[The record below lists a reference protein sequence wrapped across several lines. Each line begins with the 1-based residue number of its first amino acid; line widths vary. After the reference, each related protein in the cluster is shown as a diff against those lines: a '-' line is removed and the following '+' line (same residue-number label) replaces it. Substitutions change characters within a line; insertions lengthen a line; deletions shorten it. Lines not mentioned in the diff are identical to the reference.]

1 MYFHSNKIIENRYW
15 LSLSL
20 SLSLYLSLSLVWQFL
35 CVADDDDMMIRRGIE
50 EEDNDDDDDDDD
62 DNDDDDDDDDPYN
75 EKGDNAENKLHLRHV
90 AEYKYHW

>member
-1 MYFHSNKIIENRYW
+1 
-15 LSLSL
+15 
-20 SLSLYLSLSLVWQFL
+20 
-35 CVADDDDMMIRRGIE
+35 MMIRRGIE

-62 DNDDDDDDDDPYN
+62 DDNDDDPYN